1 MLLLR
6 AGFERALMN
15 TIHNKSKCGVKY
27 GPYLFFLPHLI
38 HLSLG
43 TMADRAN
50 DGGSSTGNRDRYLI
64 LVEFAYKHLD
74 FLMAELE
81 SVLDMHGIQLGSP
94 QCEIVPLPNQ
104 DVGGASSMTTKSRQE
119 QLAASVGSKA
129 TTGSK
134 NPGVSRRPFLILSL
148 PADSKFIPKDD
159 SHETV
164 DSDIGSILLGRC
176 TLVRS
181 VMELWGKGTTI
192 HSCAQ
197 NTKTWTSQNNVGRS
211 ILKAKVGP
219 SQSWKVTVHAL
230 GSKYSTKEQEEM
242 RSHFNF
248 LDFAGTVQMK
258 DPTNE
263 FVLIRENE
271 LDASGG
277 ALYPRYLPG
286 KILLPEND
294 ARPPLA
300 SYFGRVLGGSRN
312 VKGRGDIDH
321 YSLKKRAYLGPTSM
335 DAELSFVMTN
345 LGQVKKGT
353 IAFDPF
359 VGTGSI
365 LISCALRGAFCF
377 GTDIDTRVLKG
388 RSEEENVYSN
398 FRQFNLPRPELVRS
412 DNAIYHR
419 HYRSD
424 TPLYQSIVCDPPYGI
439 RAGART
445 TGSRRANPKPILD
458 EHRHDHIPQTKPY
471 NVSDVMSDL
480 LDVAAR
486 TLVMGGRLVYI
497 IPSFSD
503 FDEETDL
510 PRHEC
515 LELVHICYQP
525 LSAELGRRM
534 VVMKKVK
541 PYDPSQRE
549 SYLASI
555 WKNGA
560 ESAEKCANIR
570 DKILE
575 AAKKKPFYEERLAV
589 RKQKRQETKQAKK
602 IAKRAKLQPKDDD

>member
-1 MLLLR
+1 
-6 AGFERALMN
+6 
-15 TIHNKSKCGVKY
+15 
-27 GPYLFFLPHLI
+27 
-38 HLSLG
+38 
-43 TMADRAN
+43 MANN
-50 DGGSSTGNRDRYLI
+50 DGGSSKGDHDRYLI
-64 LVEFAYKHLD
+64 LIEFAYKHLD
-74 FLMAELE
+74 FHLAELE

-104 DVGGASSMTTKSRQE
+104 DAGASPVSTREE
-119 QLAASVGSKA
+119 QIAA
-129 TTGSK
+129 TIGSK
-134 NPGVSRRPFLILSL
+134 NQGVSRRPFLILSF
-148 PADSKFIPKDD
+148 PGDSKFNPKD
-159 SHETV
+159 SNETV

-176 TLVRS
+176 TLVRC
-181 VMELWGKGTTI
+181 VMEIWGRGTTI
-192 HSCAQ
+192 ESCAQ
-197 NTKTWTSQNNVGRS
+197 CTKTWTSQNALGRS
-211 ILKAKVGP
+211 IWKAKVVP
-219 SQSWKVTVHAL
+219 SQSWKVTVHTL
-230 GSKYSTKEQEEM
+230 GSKYSMKEQEEM

-248 LDFAGTVQMK
+248 LEFEGTVQMK

-263 FVLIRENE
+263 FVLIREID
-271 LDASGG
+271 LDVNGSP
-277 ALYPRYLPG
+277 LYPRVLPG
-286 KILLPEND
+286 KILCPEND
-294 ARPPLA
+294 KKPPLA

-312 VKGRGDIDH
+312 VKGRGEIDQ

-365 LISCALRGAFCF
+365 LLSCALRGAFCI
-377 GTDIDTRVLKG
+377 GTDIDTRILKG
-388 RSEEENVYSN
+388 RSEDENVYSN

-419 HYRSD
+419 HYRTD

-445 TGSRRANPKPILD
+445 TGSRRAIPKPILD
-458 EHRHDHIPQTKPY
+458 EHRHDHVPQTKPY

-503 FDEETDL
+503 FVEETDL
-510 PRHEC
+510 PCHEC
-515 LELVHICYQP
+515 LERIHICYQP

-549 SYLASI
+549 SYLASV
-555 WKNGA
+555 WTNGT
-560 ESAEKCANIR
+560 ESAERCANIR

-575 AAKKKPFYEERLAV
+575 AAKKKPHYEERLAV
-589 RKQKRQETKQAKK
+589 RKQKRKQTKDAKK
-602 IAKRAKLQPKDDD
+602 IAKKAKLEAKDDD

>member
-1 MLLLR
+1 
-6 AGFERALMN
+6 
-15 TIHNKSKCGVKY
+15 
-27 GPYLFFLPHLI
+27 
-38 HLSLG
+38 
-43 TMADRAN
+43 MAD
-50 DGGSSTGNRDRYLI
+50 DSTRSHDRYLI
-64 LVEFAYKHLD
+64 LVEFAHKHLD
-74 FLMAELE
+74 FHLAELE

-104 DVGGASSMTTKSRQE
+104 DSEASSATRQE
-119 QLAASVGSKA
+119 QIAASVGSKNQ
-129 TTGSK
+129 GI
-134 NPGVSRRPFLILSL
+134 SRRPFLILSF
-148 PADSKFIPKDD
+148 PGDSKFIPKDGD
-159 SHETV
+159 EPV
-164 DSDIGSILLGRC
+164 GSDIGSILLGRC

-192 HSCAQ
+192 PSCAQ
-197 NTKTWTSQNNVGRS
+197 DTKTWTVEHSLGRS
-211 ILKAKVGP
+211 ILKASVALAK
-219 SQSWKVTVHAL
+219 SWKVTVHTL
-230 GSKYSTKEQEEM
+230 GTKYTVKEQEGM
-242 RSHFNF
+242 RFHFSF
-248 LDFAGTVQMK
+248 VDFAGPVLMK

-263 FVLIRENE
+263 FVLIREIE
-271 LDASGG
+271 LDAFGSP
-277 ALYPRYLPG
+277 LYPRHLPG
-286 KILLPEND
+286 KILVQEND

-312 VKGRGDIDH
+312 VKGRGGVDH

-345 LGQVKKGT
+345 LGQVRKGT

-365 LISCALRGAFCF
+365 LLSCALRGAYCI

-388 RSEEENVYSN
+388 RSEKENVFSN

-439 RAGART
+439 RAGARK
-445 TGSRRANPKPILD
+445 TGSRRANPAPILD

-503 FDEETDL
+503 FNEETDL
-510 PRHEC
+510 PCHDC
-515 LELVHICYQP
+515 LQTIHVCYQP

-534 VVMKKVK
+534 IVMKKVK

-549 SYLASI
+549 SYLASV
-555 WKNGA
+555 WKNGT
-560 ESAEKCANIR
+560 ESAERCANIR
-570 DKILE
+570 DKIIE
-575 AAKKKPFYEERLAV
+575 AAKKKPFYEQRLAV
-589 RKQKRQETKQAKK
+589 RQQKRKETKEAKK
-602 IAKRAKLQPKDDD
+602 IAKKLKLQAKDDD